1 MLGAGLP
8 APGGQKKGRAG
19 ADPVN
24 HTGRVA
30 AAHFIN
36 NMPHLGD
43 GIWEVLL
50 PWCPSRR
57 QTRLV
62 N

>member
-8 APGGQKKGRAG
+8 APGGLKKGRLG

-30 AAHFIN
+30 AAHLIN
-36 NMPHLGD
+36 NMPRLRD

-57 QTRLV
+57 ETRLV